1 MKSVIFFVLFYNVHK
16 ENMFTIEIEDGRKSP
31 KSLVY
36 INFACLSVCL
46 YPINVKTVEPI
57 EPKFYMAT
65 LLTLGKVCE

>member
-1 MKSVIFFVLFYNVHK
+1 
-16 ENMFTIEIEDGRKSP
+16 MFTIEIEDGRKSP